1 MMTHFG
7 QNYDDMGADSID
19 FVKALKDCGLV
30 FDIKGDYANAL
41 EKYKKCLE
49 I

>member
-1 MMTHFG
+1 MTHFG

-19 FVKALKDCGLV
+19 FVKALV